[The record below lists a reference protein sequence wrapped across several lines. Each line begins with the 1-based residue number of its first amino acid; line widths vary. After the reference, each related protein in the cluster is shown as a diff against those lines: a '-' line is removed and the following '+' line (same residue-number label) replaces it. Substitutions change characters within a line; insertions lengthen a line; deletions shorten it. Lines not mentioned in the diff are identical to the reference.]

1 MQYIQIDMFFGF
13 PVDER
18 FANAL
23 KSLDPR
29 LINLYVQEGEDTYLQ
44 SIENEG
50 NKYLGKPVGIITE
63 TSTLEL
69 LQLNIYSIL
78 KKLVPDFPYESTP
91 LELVPIV
98 HSIEKKS

>member
-18 FANAL
+18 FSSAL

-29 LINLYVQEGEDTYLQ
+29 MIDLYVQEGEAYLQ

-50 NKYLGKPVGIITE
+50 SKFLGKPVGSITE

-91 LELVPIV
+91 LQLVPIV
-98 HSIEKKS
+98 HSLEK

>member
-1 MQYIQIDMFFGF
+1 MQYVQIDMFFGF
-13 PVDER
+13 PVDEH
-18 FANAL
+18 FSAAL

-29 LINLYVQEGEDTYLQ
+29 MIDLYVQEGEAYLQ

-50 NKYLGKPVGIITE
+50 NKYLGKPVGPITE

-78 KKLVPDFPYESTP
+78 KKLVPNFPYETTP
-91 LELVPIV
+91 LQLVPIV
-98 HSIEKKS
+98 HSLEK